1 MRKTSTKQSTIAKEK
16 YLISKTTELIF
27 LSWLFPS
34 HYQEI
39 LMMMKMDT
47 RLYNLTLY
55 LQNDLRK
62 PKMLNLRLEI
72 EFPL

>member
-1 MRKTSTKQSTIAKEK
+1 MRKTSTKQSIIAKEK

-27 LSWLFPS
+27 LSWLFSS

-39 LMMMKMDT
+39 LMMMKVDK
-47 RLYNLTLY
+47 RLYSIMLY

-62 PKMLNLRLEI
+62 PNMLNLRLEI
-72 EFPL
+72 EFFL